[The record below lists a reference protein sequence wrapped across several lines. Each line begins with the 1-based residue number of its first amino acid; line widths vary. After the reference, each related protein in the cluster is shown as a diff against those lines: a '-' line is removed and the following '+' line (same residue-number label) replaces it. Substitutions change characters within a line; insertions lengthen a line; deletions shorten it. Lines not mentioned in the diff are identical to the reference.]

1 MDISD
6 APLFPTDDLPVTD
19 NADGRGGGSGWPTA
33 LVPYESSAGT
43 PGDEAEA
50 AEENPQCETPGNE
63 AEAAEENP
71 QRETPGNKAEAAEEN
86 A

>member
-1 MDISD
+1 M
-6 APLFPTDDLPVTD
+6 LFPTDDSPVTD
-19 NADGRGGGSGWPTA
+19 DADVCGGSGQPTA

-50 AEENPQCETPGNE
+50 AEENPQ
-63 AEAAEENP
+63 
-71 QRETPGNKAEAAEEN
+71 RESLGNKAEAAEEN

>member
-1 MDISD
+1 M
-6 APLFPTDDLPVTD
+6 TDD
-19 NADGRGGGSGWPTA
+19 GSGQPTA

-43 PGDEAEA
+43 PAD
-50 AEENPQCETPGNE
+50 E

-71 QRETPGNKAEAAEEN
+71 QREILGNEAEAAEEN